1 MNEKLNH
8 WLNGYCAGSI
18 KVAAY
23 WLCISEDQFIEYLGY
38 EALNEEI
45 SQKLDWLVKTITPS
59 KTEVEALLEVI
70 EDQERKLSNAV
81 TSANDFLE
89 SINQN
94 QYKGQTE

>member
-8 WLNGYCAGSI
+8 
-18 KVAAY
+18 